1 MLHIQDFF
9 FYELLF
15 PSSVIFL
22 LDSEKWH
29 SLVVI
34 FVSLVREGEEICAF
48 KVILIWCPFHTKLAE
63 PPPGCSNSCR
73 AGH

>member
-48 KVILIWCPFHTKLAE
+48 KVILI
-63 PPPGCSNSCR
+63 
-73 AGH
+73 